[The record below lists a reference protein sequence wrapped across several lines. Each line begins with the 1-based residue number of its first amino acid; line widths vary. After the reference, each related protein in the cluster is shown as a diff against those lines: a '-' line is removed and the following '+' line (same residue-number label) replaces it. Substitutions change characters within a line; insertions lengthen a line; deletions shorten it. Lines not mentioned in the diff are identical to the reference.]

1 MRECFLRETEPPP
14 PCPYP
19 RHWTDGTT
27 DVFTPRFSG
36 TRAPGVPTSRV
47 IRAAPSPRGGS
58 YLRKEQAECQR
69 ASAVICSRIA
79 HAAGPPAPAVWQ
91 SVSAI
96 LLPLRASAWRH
107 PVALQHAVEGPA
119 VDAEHLSGPA
129 HVAPALLEDAMHVAT
144 LQLRQRGAVLGRG
157 TRRGGPRPPE
167 LVGQVLGGE
176 HLLLRERDAAFE
188 RVRQLAHVAGPVIG
202 AQPRERLLGDPGHRL
217 AALTRRAPHQVIDEQ
232 RNVLAPLAQR
242 RELERHHLQAIVEVL
257 AEAPLL
263 DGSRQLAVGR
273 RDDAHVDGPP
283 HRAAHR
289 PYLVLLEDAQEL
301 RLERRRDVADL
312 VQENRAAVGLR
323 EVPGC
328 VADRAGESAAHVPE
342 ELALEQRLGW
352 RAAVDGQERPLAAR
366 AVRVDGACDE
376 LLAGAALAEEE
387 HRAAPGR
394 NARDRRSEEHTSE
407 LQSLT
412 NLVCRRLLEKK
423 KVT

>member
-1 MRECFLRETEPPP
+1 MRECSLRETEPPP

-58 YLRKEQAECQR
+58 CLRKEQAECQR

-107 PVALQHAVEGPA
+107 PVALQHAVEGAA
-119 VDAEHLSGPA
+119 VDAEHLSRPA
-129 HVAPALLEDAMHVAT
+129 HVAPALLEDA
-144 LQLRQRGAVLGRG
+144 
-157 TRRGGPRPPE
+157 
-167 LVGQVLGGE
+167 
-176 HLLLRERDAAFE
+176 
-188 RVRQLAHVAGPVIG
+188 
-202 AQPRERLLGDPGHRL
+202 
-217 AALTRRAPHQVIDEQ
+217 PHEVIDEQ
-232 RNVLAPLAQR
+232 RNVLARRARR
-242 RELERHHLQAIVEVL
+242 RELERHRRRAIVEVL

-263 DGSRQLAVGR
+263 AASRQLAVGR

-301 RLERRRDVADL
+301 RLER
-312 VQENRAAVGLR
+312 G
-323 EVPGC
+323 
-328 VADRAGESAAHVPE
+328 
-342 ELALEQRLGW
+342 
-352 RAAVDGQERPLAAR
+352 
-366 AVRVDGACDE
+366 
-376 LLAGAALAEEE
+376 
-387 HRAAPGR
+387 
-394 NARDRRSEEHTSE
+394 
-407 LQSLT
+407 
-412 NLVCRRLLEKK
+412 
-423 KVT
+423 